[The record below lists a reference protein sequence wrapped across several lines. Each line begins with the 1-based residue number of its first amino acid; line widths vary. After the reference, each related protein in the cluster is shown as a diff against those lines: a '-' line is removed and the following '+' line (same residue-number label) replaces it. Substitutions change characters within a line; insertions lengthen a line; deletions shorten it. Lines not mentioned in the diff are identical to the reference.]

1 MSEENVEIVRKAI
14 AYEYDGVGDR
24 AEAEAIFDPNVV
36 MNPVHQGIDEEQR
49 YGPHAMRD
57 DWERWRAP
65 FDELTVTF
73 EEFIDAGDQVV
84 VVAHH
89 QGRGRES
96 GVEVDAR
103 YYEVYTLRAGK
114 VWRVDEFAERWEALE
129 FAGVRE

>member
-24 AEAEAIFDPNVV
+24 AEAEAIFDPQVV
-36 MNPVHQGIDEEQR
+36 MNPFHAVDEEPS
-49 YGPHAMRD
+49 YGPDAMRD
-57 DWERWRAP
+57 DWERWASA
-65 FDELTVTF
+65 FEDLTVTF

-96 GVEVDAR
+96 GVAVDAR
-103 YYEVYTLRAGK
+103 YFEVYTLREGK
-114 VWRVDEFAERWEALE
+114 VSQIDEYDDRAEALE
-129 FAGVRE
+129 AAGLSE